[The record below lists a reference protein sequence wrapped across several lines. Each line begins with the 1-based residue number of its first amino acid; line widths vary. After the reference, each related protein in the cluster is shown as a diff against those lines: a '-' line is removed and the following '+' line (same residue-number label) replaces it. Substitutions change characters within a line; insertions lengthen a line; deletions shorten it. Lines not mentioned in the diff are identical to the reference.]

1 MRATASLMEQG
12 EIRMIGTWL
21 EEIKSI
27 LRPELNSLE
36 EALQASAGDEE
47 IEQAEAT
54 IGISFPDDLKEL
66 YHIHNGESRS
76 GPGFFF
82 GLQFLSLEEMVSEWK
97 IWSELEPEYQT
108 MGDHYSIPSGW
119 VKEQYINRYWIPFCH
134 DGGGNH
140 LGIDLSPAEHGVVGQ
155 VINFGRDEEMKYV
168 IARSLGEFIHFMRD
182 TIRNGN
188 YTVEEEDGFKFWM
201 YGRNEHAR
209 LLKDAQAYALAD
221 LPKSHDQS
229 AEPELPLKDWFEQLD
244 TSWQERII
252 NKSSTVEEFVS
263 AHQIYLIREQ
273 LTDITPLERCHEVR
287 ELILSVNDIQDIRPL
302 ANCRELKKLY
312 LVRNP
317 LRDLTP
323 LRGLPY
329 LQIVNLEGT
338 LIEDLEPLTTLPHLC
353 NLDCTDTR
361 IQDYTPLARLEHL
374 TTLALSSPSR
384 QAVEA
389 LSSIKGLREL
399 TVSSAGEWT
408 AEDWQQISRSLS
420 LRKLHIEDGYFA
432 DMSCLQDCEQLEVL
446 TIQDTRISDISAIAD
461 LPNLKQLELNDGCQ
475 ISNLETISKSVSL
488 EQFSGS
494 FAQFQLLKDT
504 FAQYVKF
511 HKIVGEMTDEEEE
524 IWHSHIR

>member
-1 MRATASLMEQG
+1 
-12 EIRMIGTWL
+12 MIGTWL

-36 EALQASAGDEE
+36 EALKASAGDEE
-47 IEQAEAT
+47 IEQVEAT
-54 IGISFPDDLKEL
+54 IGVSFPDDLKEL

-119 VKEQYINRYWIPFCH
+119 IKEQYINRHWIPFCH

-182 TIRNGN
+182 TVRHGN
-188 YTVEEEDGFKFWM
+188 YTIEEDDGFKYWM
-201 YGRNEHAR
+201 YGRNEQSR
-209 LLKDAQAYALAD
+209 MLKDAQAYALAD
-221 LPKSHDQS
+221 LPKANTPANES
-229 AEPELPLKDWFEQLD
+229 EVPLNEWFEQLD
-244 TSWQERII
+244 DSWRERII
-252 NKSSTVEEFVS
+252 TKSNTVEEFVG
-263 AHQIYLIREQ
+263 AHQIFLIREQ

-317 LRDLTP
+317 IRDLTP

-338 LIEDLEPLTTLPHLC
+338 LIEDLDPLTTLPHLC

-361 IQDYTPLARLEHL
+361 IQDYTPLAQMSQL

-384 QAVEA
+384 QAVQA
-389 LSSIKGLREL
+389 LSSISGLREL
-399 TVSSAGEWT
+399 KVCSPSEWT
-408 AEDWQQISRSLS
+408 AEDWQHISESLS
-420 LRKLHIEDGYFA
+420 LRKLHIEDAYFA
-432 DMSCLQDCEQLEVL
+432 DMSCLQACDQLETL
-446 TIQDTRISDISAIAD
+446 TIHDTRISDISAIAD
-461 LPNLKQLELNDGCQ
+461 LPNLNQLELNSGCQ
-475 ISNLETISKSVSL
+475 ISNIETISKSVSL
-488 EQFSGS
+488 EQFIGS